1 MMKQQLTQRKKLN
14 RMQEKVLRKK
24 STTGRKSTGRSGLY
38 GIHYSMTERLRF
50 THLIYIYIYKCR
62 SNNIKLDCA

>member
-1 MMKQQLTQRKKLN
+1 
-14 RMQEKVLRKK
+14 MQEKVLRKK